1 MFRQFLPH
9 TLLSRSLLIL
19 ITPLILMQVFT
30 AYVFY
35 ESHWDQVIKRLAS
48 ALAGEVV
55 LLVES
60 VSGMPDAAS
69 REWLLQAAARRLDL
83 TATVQPDEILPN
95 RPKPATDL
103 ESEIRRALSRRQL
116 TKPMHVDERSVPNMI
131 VISVQL
137 PDGVLRVVAPRSRL
151 FTWTTPTFVLWTI
164 GTTLIL
170 LGLATLFMRKQ
181 IRPVRR
187 LASVA
192 EAFGKG
198 RDVPYFRPEGA
209 REVRQAGVAF
219 IAMRNRIQRQI
230 NQRTTMLAGV
240 SHDLRTPLARMKLEL
255 EMMPPSEEVEAL
267 REDVLEMERM
277 LAGYL
282 SFARGEGTETPKPC
296 DIREL
301 LQEAVRQARRKGG
314 EIQLSTE
321 GDLQLPVR
329 PQAFMRCINNLLDNA
344 MQHARHVAVRARRVG
359 GNIDVVIDD
368 DGPGIAA
375 EQREEVFKPFYR
387 IEGSRNPQTGGVGL
401 GLSIARD
408 VVRGH
413 GGDILLDQSPAG
425 GLRVRLRL
433 PV

>member
-1 MFRQFLPH
+1 MFRQFLPR

-55 LLVES
+55 MLVEAMS
-60 VSGMPDAAS
+60 SLPDGGS
-69 REWLLQAAARRLDL
+69 REWLFQTAAGRLDL
-83 TATVQPDEILPN
+83 TATVQPGEILQN
-95 RPKPATDL
+95 TPKRATDL
-103 ESEIRRALSRRQL
+103 EDEIRRALLRRQL
-116 TKPMHVDERSVPNMI
+116 TKPMRVDEGSMPNMI

-151 FTWTTPTFVLWTI
+151 FTWTTPTFVLWTV

-198 RDVPYFRPEGA
+198 RDVPQFRPEGA

-255 EMMPPSEEVEAL
+255 AMMPPSEEVEAL

-282 SFARGEGTETPKPC
+282 SFARGEGTETPKPS
-296 DIREL
+296 DLREL

-314 EIQLSTE
+314 EIQLTTE
-321 GDLQLPVR
+321 GDLQIPVR
-329 PQAFMRCINNLLDNA
+329 PQAFMRCVNNLLDNA
-344 MQHARHVAVRARRVG
+344 MHHARHVAVQARRVG

-387 IEGSRNPQTGGVGL
+387 IDGSRNPKTGGVGL

-425 GLRVRLRL
+425 GLRVRVRL